1 FSSQVTSSAF
11 HLFQPVDA
19 IRRLDQVVID
29 YTLKTSARRVVI
41 EILDS
46 NGSVIRSYTSS
57 DGEQATTRTGQA
69 SDAGESS
76 DRQSGRPSR
85 SAGPNRFT
93 WDLRYASATVFPGM
107 IMWVGSPNGPIA
119 ASGGYQVRVT
129 ADGQTGTRRFNIR
142 RDPRAT
148 NVTDADILEQFSLAL
163 KIRDRTSEANE
174 GVILIRGIKKQILDR
189 TDLAKD
195 EKIASAGDSVIRR
208 LSEVEQQLYQVKLR
222 SELDAVSYPVMLN
235 NRLANLMLSVETGDG
250 RPTPQAYAAFKM
262 LSSELDVQLNKL
274 NDTLKNEVAQYNSLL
289 SARRIEPIRTT
300 P

>member
-1 FSSQVTSSAF
+1 MQVRDGLSW
-11 HLFQPVDA
+11 D
-19 IRRLDQVVID
+19 DQ
-29 YTLKTSARRVVI
+29 
-41 EILDS
+41 
-46 NGSVIRSYTSS
+46 
-57 DGEQATTRTGQA
+57 
-69 SDAGESS
+69 
-76 DRQSGRPSR
+76 
-85 SAGPNRFT
+85 
-93 WDLRYASATVFPGM
+93 
-107 IMWVGSPNGPIA
+107 WVGSPNGPIA
-119 ASGGYQVRVT
+119 APGSYQVRVT
-129 ADGQTGTRRFNIR
+129 ADGQPRTRRFNIL

-148 NVTDADILEQFSLAL
+148 DLTDADILEQFSLAL

-174 GVILIRGIKKQILDR
+174 GVILIRSIKKQILDR

-235 NRLANLMLSVETGDG
+235 NRLANLKLSIETGDG

-289 SARRIEPIRTT
+289 SARRIEPIKTT